1 MHSFLLATAV
11 IVAMLAIVPLMVW
24 GGSGD
29 WRYALTALKEYL
41 QILGILLLLGG
52 GTGVVMAIAEHGPGI
67 FLRIFTGH

>member
-1 MHSFLLATAV
+1 VHSFLLATAV

-41 QILGILLLLGG
+41 QVFGILLLLGG
-52 GTGVVMAIAEHGPGI
+52 GAGVIVAFAEYGWGV
-67 FLRIFTGH
+67 LRMFTGH